1 MTRMRSELAP
11 PPQTSAPNQ
20 RQIIWPSMYVLTCN
34 RPHTGRIF
42 SGIGF
47 RTWNPKAPKPGG
59 HRNLRRD
66 QRSRTSLDER
76 FQRRSARKPPT
87 GLGEQSTQRATNG

>member
-20 RQIIWPSMYVLTCN
+20 RQIIYPPMYVLTCN

-47 RTWNPKAPKPGG
+47 RTWNPKAPKPRG
-59 HRNLRRD
+59 HRSLRSVKYLLPPDVAAKTFHFRYIF
-66 QRSRTSLDER
+66 RGRYFGKTS
-76 FQRRSARKPPT
+76 
-87 GLGEQSTQRATNG
+87 QSLKK